1 MGVQNKTKNSF
12 GGRSS
17 SKSPNVYLNFLIK
30 IYRFLAKK
38 NNSKFNQVV
47 LKRLLMS
54 RRNQASISL
63 SGIVRYGMKE
73 RKKIIVIVGK
83 VLNDE
88 RISIIPQLSLCAL
101 KISESAKQRIIE
113 AGGNIF
119 TFDKFAMKFP
129 TGKNSVL
136 LRGSKIC
143 TKKIKRQKKK

>member
-1 MGVQNKTKNSF
+1 MGVQIKKVKRF

-17 SKSPNVYLNFLIK
+17 TRSPNVYLNFLIK

-38 NNSKFNQVV
+38 NNSKINQVI

-88 RISIIPQLSLCAL
+88 RISIVPKLSLCTL
-101 KISESAKQRIIE
+101 KISESAKKRIIE

-136 LRGSKIC
+136 LRGSKTC